1 MVSEHDN
8 LFSAPI
14 YVYTR
19 DQAIADGEL
28 IDVSEIAK
36 QAGFK
41 ISVAV
46 TQAVWNQHIMWTDED
61 SNKQTIQ
68 DQSGRLW
75 DVLWMLYIACKR
87 SKDESYIRYGLHVV
101 PRDGKAKKAKLT
113 QLKAVIGGGDNG
125 EAVITIMLPSED

>member
-87 SKDESYIRYGLHVV
+87 SKDESYIRLWFHAMGRL
-101 PRDGKAKKAKLT
+101 RK
-113 QLKAVIGGGDNG
+113 QN
-125 EAVITIMLPSED
+125 